1 MIICPFCQ
9 TPHVDNTLFCDEC
22 GTYLLDEETRDTF
35 PLLDDDTSATGITL
49 SQNADAPSA
58 DKAILRPHTPP
69 VVQFKIDTPPKI
81 WEISMEKTIYL
92 GRLDP
97 AANIYPEIDFTEVNG
112 LEQGISRQH
121 ARLFYKEGVL
131 YIEDLGSINGT
142 FLNEHRLMAY
152 LPEPLVDDVLLVLGR
167 LKITISL
174 RT

>member
-35 PLLDDDTSATGITL
+35 PLLEEDTPEILGAQKNTPNTEKASAKPHAHIPPTVILSLDTPKKQLEITL
-49 SQNADAPSA
+49 
-58 DKAILRPHTPP
+58 
-69 VVQFKIDTPPKI
+69 
-81 WEISMEKTIYL
+81 EKTIYL

-97 AANIYPEIDFTEVNG
+97 TANIYPEIDFTDING

-121 ARLFYKEGVL
+121 ARLLFKEGQL

-142 FLNEHRLMAY
+142 VLNGHRLMAY
-152 LPEPLVDDVLLVLGR
+152 LPEPLNDGDSLVLGR
-167 LKITISL
+167 LKIAVSVVP
-174 RT
+174 